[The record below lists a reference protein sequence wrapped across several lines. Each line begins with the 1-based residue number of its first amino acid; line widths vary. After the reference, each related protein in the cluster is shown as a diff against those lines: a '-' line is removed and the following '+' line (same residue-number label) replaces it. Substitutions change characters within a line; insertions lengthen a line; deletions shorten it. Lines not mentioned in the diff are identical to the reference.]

1 MLQLPRR
8 TTACCGLP
16 QVKFELV
23 SEEELEKQRKDFRN
37 GELKLRI
44 DEEEFNMRCGPALL
58 CSSAAP
64 GLHCLLGLP
73 SAARCAR
80 NAYAAADIQ

>member
-1 MLQLPRR
+1 MPIVHASVL
-8 TTACCGLP
+8 

-44 DEEEFNMRCGPALL
+44 DEEEFNMRCRPALYHPKRRL
-58 CSSAAP
+58 MAQCSLPMAAL
-64 GLHCLLGLP
+64 GCL
-73 SAARCAR
+73 S
-80 NAYAAADIQ
+80 

>member
-1 MLQLPRR
+1 M
-8 TTACCGLP
+8 

-44 DEEEFNMRCGPALL
+44 DEEEFNMRC
-58 CSSAAP
+58 SSAPAV
-64 GLHCLLGLP
+64 
-73 SAARCAR
+73 SFMQ
-80 NAYAAADIQ
+80 D